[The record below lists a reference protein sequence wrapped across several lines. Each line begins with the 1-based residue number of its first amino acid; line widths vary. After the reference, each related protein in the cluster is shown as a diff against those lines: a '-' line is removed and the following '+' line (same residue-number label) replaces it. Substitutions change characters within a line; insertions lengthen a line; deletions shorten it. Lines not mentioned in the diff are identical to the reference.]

1 MLFRCV
7 TGSVHYAVFLG
18 ASAYLG
24 APNFYAIRCQIAIAK
39 GIYHIN
45 MDHSYILR
53 DKIFEDEV
61 SAPFLKCPEGKRLWE
76 LSVEGRVVS

>member
-1 MLFRCV
+1 MLFHCV

-24 APNFYAIRCQIAIAK
+24 APNFYAIRCQIAIAQ

-53 DKIFEDEV
+53 DKVFEDEV
-61 SAPFLKCPEGKRLWE
+61 SAPFLEVSRGEEVVRAKC
-76 LSVEGRVVS
+76 